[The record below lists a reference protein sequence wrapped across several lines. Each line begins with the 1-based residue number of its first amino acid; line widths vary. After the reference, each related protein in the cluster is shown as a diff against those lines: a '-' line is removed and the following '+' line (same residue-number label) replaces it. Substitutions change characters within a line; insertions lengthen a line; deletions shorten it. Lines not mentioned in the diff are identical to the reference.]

1 MFVEAHWQCDREGCT
16 NVISEKMRN
25 GTMGNPKAPVW
36 FLVTTTYADG
46 SSQALDFCSLECIHQ
61 TFLTNRSAFVLWRD
75 TK

>member
-1 MFVEAHWQCDREGCT
+1 
-16 NVISEKMRN
+16 
-25 GTMGNPKAPVW
+25 MGNPKAPVW

>member
-1 MFVEAHWQCDREGCT
+1 MFIEAHWQCDREGCT
-16 NVISEKMRN
+16 NTISEEMFKRICN
-25 GTMGNPKAPVW
+25 NNKAPIW
-36 FLVTTTYADG
+36 FKVTTTYADG